1 MARGYIKGVNS
12 KEVEIVDI
20 TARKM
25 AENSK
30 QLETLASA
38 AIPAVNTGIINA
50 YNCYNYTIDYTV
62 GETELY
68 ICYQQIDTGVISFYQ
83 LVTEDKVNWG
93 NGKLAYNKYAGD
105 ELWSYPETRTAS
117 TYPWQFCKKLDTSV
131 LDTFY
136 ASGGYAG
143 TRKLTVELSNPAAVL
158 YDGTN
163 ANTANVWLLT
173 RPASVGEW
181 HNKFPEITK
190 ASDSFESAARLALPH
205 AMGVYNALDY
215 GISTENAD
223 NTLAFQTL
231 VSEVNENGGG
241 VIFVP
246 SGVYRFDTAGENTQL
261 TGGGKGTLCCVRA
274 KNYVSIRG
282 ESLTETV
289 FKVVGNSAQGVAMF
303 GYLGDVDT
311 PLTGCAY
318 ENFTVDASEA
328 TIDIY
333 SSDGKAFFYQ
343 YLKDCIF
350 RDLRLIGTPA
360 TAMGNDFLDNVVMDS
375 IYVYNAGRIHAANSP
390 GGAGIG
396 IGTGGFDNENFVVR
410 NCICDSCGHF
420 GIFCEDQ
427 ALFDVGSP
435 VLRYPKGMT
444 IANNIVR
451 NGRNYGIGLRGGKYA
466 LVTGNNVYNNANGGI
481 YLDFGADS
489 SAVVGNLI
497 SDEVNGLCFGDE
509 TDYYA
514 CNKISVT
521 GNTFIGC
528 EHDVVKAKE
537 PTSSII
543 ESNVTIA

>member
-1 MARGYIKGVNS
+1 M
-12 KEVEIVDI
+12 
-20 TARKM
+20 
-25 AENSK
+25 
-30 QLETLASA
+30 
-38 AIPAVNTGIINA
+38 
-50 YNCYNYTIDYTV
+50 
-62 GETELY
+62 
-68 ICYQQIDTGVISFYQ
+68 
-83 LVTEDKVNWG
+83 
-93 NGKLAYNKYAGD
+93 
-105 ELWSYPETRTAS
+105 
-117 TYPWQFCKKLDTSV
+117 
-131 LDTFY
+131 
-136 ASGGYAG
+136 
-143 TRKLTVELSNPAAVL
+143 
-158 YDGTN
+158 
-163 ANTANVWLLT
+163 
-173 RPASVGEW
+173 
-181 HNKFPEITK
+181 NKFPGITD
-190 ASDSFESAARLALPH
+190 ASDPARTAARLALPY

-215 GISTENAD
+215 GVSPENAD
-223 NTLAFQTL
+223 NTLAFQIL
-231 VSEVNENGGG
+231 VNEVNKNGGG

-246 SGVYRFDTAGENTQL
+246 SGVYKFDTAGEHIKTTAEK
-261 TGGGKGTLCCVRA
+261 TGATLCCIRA
-274 KNYVSIRG
+274 KNFVSIRG
-282 ESLTETV
+282 ESLTNTV
-289 FKVVGNSAQGVAMF
+289 FKVVGNSAQGVTMF

-311 PLTGCAY
+311 PLIGCTY

-328 TIDIY
+328 SIDTY

-396 IGTGGFDNENFVVR
+396 IGTGGFDNENFIVR

-427 ALFDVGSP
+427 ALFTFGTP

-466 LVTGNNVYNNANGGI
+466 LVTGNNVYNNTNGGI

-489 SAVVGNLI
+489 SAVVGNLV
-497 SDEVNGLCFGDE
+497 SGEVNGLCFGSE
-509 TDYYA
+509 TNYHA

-528 EHDVVKAKE
+528 EHDVVKEKE
-537 PTSSII
+537 PTNSVI